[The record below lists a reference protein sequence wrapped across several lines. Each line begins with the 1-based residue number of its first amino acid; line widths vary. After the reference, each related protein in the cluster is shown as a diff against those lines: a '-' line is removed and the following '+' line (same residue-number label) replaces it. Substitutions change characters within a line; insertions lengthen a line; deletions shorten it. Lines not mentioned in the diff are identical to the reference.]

1 MEEMARRSKAMHLIS
16 NNRKASSKSRINL
29 HEAVFIILISSVIWK
44 QIILRSRGVL
54 GFWGFGVLGF
64 RV

>member
-1 MEEMARRSKAMHLIS
+1 MHLIS